1 MTGGARAGADVVLRV
16 PGAGM
21 GCGSMGAG
29 AAPWN
34 AWAGCSMHGSGG
46 CARRQQQRMP
56 MASSLA
62 IRSISSAC
70 SSSSGSD
77 EQTVSMSVG
86 RDDGVVGT
94 VLA

>member
-1 MTGGARAGADVVLRV
+1 MGPGGV
-16 PGAGM
+16 PGGSSS
-21 GCGSMGAG
+21 GRGGSMGDA
-29 AAPWN
+29 
-34 AWAGCSMHGSGG
+34 
-46 CARRQQQRMP
+46 RMP

-70 SSSSGSD
+70 SSASGSD

>member
-1 MTGGARAGADVVLRV
+1 
-16 PGAGM
+16 
-21 GCGSMGAG
+21 
-29 AAPWN
+29 
-34 AWAGCSMHGSGG
+34 MHGPGVPCMGPGGVSGG
-46 CARRQQQRMP
+46 SSSGRGDARMP

>member
-1 MTGGARAGADVVLRV
+1 MHGPGVPCMGPGGV
-16 PGAGM
+16 PGG
-21 GCGSMGAG
+21 GRGGSMGDA
-29 AAPWN
+29 
-34 AWAGCSMHGSGG
+34 
-46 CARRQQQRMP
+46 RMP